1 MLLAME
7 QIIAAALARSLLIH
21 RGHWRGGRLLAE
33 SINSNRSVSLTAVGD
48 NPGATLQARQRAATS
63 ASLGRPSRNIPIT
76 VWRNYGNVRP
86 ETHLTY
92 MINICLSMAML
103 DACGGPD
110 GNTRFRSG

>member
-1 MLLAME
+1 LGD
-7 QIIAAALARSLLIH
+7 RVR
-21 RGHWRGGRLLAE
+21 RG
-33 SINSNRSVSLTAVGD
+33 LTA
-48 NPGATLQARQRAATS
+48 
-63 ASLGRPSRNIPIT
+63 
-76 VWRNYGNVRP
+76 RP